1 MFTLADIEKLSELVK
16 LPVTEI
22 EKESLSGML
31 SQTTLYMD
39 MLNELDTSNVDAT
52 YQVTGLQNVYQDE
65 TLNKT
70 LTQEEVLQNAKIKK
84 DGMIGTSAVLER
96 E

>member
-1 MFTLADIEKLSELVK
+1 MFTEKDIEKLSELVK
-16 LPVTEI
+16 LPITEE
-22 EKESLSGML
+22 EKIKLAGML
-31 SQTTLYMD
+31 SQTTEYMD
-39 MLNELDTSNVDAT
+39 MLNELDTSNVEPT
-52 YQVTGLQNVYQDE
+52 YQVTGLVNVFQTDDLY
-65 TLNKT
+65 KT

>member
-1 MFTLADIEKLSELVK
+1 MFTLEDIEKLSELVK

-70 LTQEEVLQNAKIKK
+70 LTQEEVLENAKITK
-84 DGMIGTSAVLER
+84 DGMVGTSAVLER

>member
-1 MFTLADIEKLSELVK
+1 MFTIEDIEKLSELVK

-39 MLNELDTSNVDAT
+39 MLNELDTSSVDAT

>member
-1 MFTLADIEKLSELVK
+1 
-16 LPVTEI
+16 
-22 EKESLSGML
+22 
-31 SQTTLYMD
+31 MD
-39 MLNELDTSNVDAT
+39 MLNELDTSSVDAT

-70 LTQEEVLQNAKIKK
+70 LTQEEVLENAKIKK

>member
-1 MFTLADIEKLSELVK
+1 MFTEKDIEKLSELVK
-16 LPVTEI
+16 LPITEE
-22 EKESLSGML
+22 EKIKLAGML
-31 SQTTLYMD
+31 SQTTEYMD
-39 MLNELDTSNVDAT
+39 MLNELDTSNVEPT
-52 YQVTGLQNVYQDE
+52 YQVTGLVNVFQTDDLY
-65 TLNKT
+65 NT